1 MTRCKCGLD
10 VGDRVRI
17 VGWNGQSPKG
27 CWADGMSYHT
37 GKECKILH
45 VGHHPERACIA
56 ELDKVVCLWETQ
68 WLQKIEPYTLF

>member
-17 VGWNGQSPKG
+17 VGWDGQSGEG
-27 CWADGMSYHT
+27 CWVEGMRYYV
-37 GKECKILH
+37 GKECNIINIDH
-45 VGHHPERACIA
+45 FRDGPCIA